1 MVKKF
6 KDKYRS
12 ESTRLIGRDYA
23 APGKYYVTINTFGR
37 QPFFGKIIDDR
48 MILSDVGIIAKTCY
62 LEIPNHFKNVK
73 LDEYVIMPDHIHG
86 IIEILGFDAIDDGI
100 IGDDGGGGIIG
111 DDGGGGI
118 IVDTSHGAYLQ
129 PQKSSQHPQKT
140 DNPYH
145 KPQWKPGTLGVIIN
159 QFKSSVTRIVNS
171 QQGLNISPNGANF
184 GWQAL
189 FHDRIIRNDEYERIK
204 LYIRNN
210 VKNLKKHFI

>member
-1 MVKKF
+1 MSTKF

-12 ESTRLIGRDYA
+12 ESTRLKGRDYA

-37 QPFFGKIIDDR
+37 QPFFGKIIDDK

-86 IIEILGFDAIDDGI
+86 IIEIVGIDTIDRGI
-100 IGDDGGGGIIG
+100 VGVDN
-111 DDGGGGI
+111 GGGI
-118 IVDTSHGAYLQ
+118 IVDTPHGTYLQ
-129 PQKSSQHPQKT
+129 SSQSPQPARPPQKT

-159 QFKSSVTRIVNS
+159 QFKSSVTRLVNS
-171 QQGLNISPNGANF
+171 PHGTNQHVTRFA
-184 GWQAL
+184 WQAL
-189 FHDRIIRNDEYERIK
+189 FHDRIIRNDEYEKIK

-210 VKNLKKHFI
+210 ITNRKK